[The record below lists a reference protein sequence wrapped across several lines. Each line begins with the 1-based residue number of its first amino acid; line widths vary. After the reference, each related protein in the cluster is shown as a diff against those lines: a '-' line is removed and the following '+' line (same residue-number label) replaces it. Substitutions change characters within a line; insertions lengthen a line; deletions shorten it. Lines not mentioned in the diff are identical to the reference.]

1 MMSIKKILSVFLV
14 IIILITSVSII
25 SAADDQFKGIN
36 TSETRI
42 IFQGSDIDY
51 DGKIIGN
58 ITNVSSISD
67 VENMIKDK
75 EAIKEVYSDGLEYLA
90 NEGQYY
96 VFEADGDY
104 YVMFI
109 KESSLDIASDC
120 REVCSMNSKVDFAN
134 EVPGATDANGFD
146 LEIK

>member
-67 VENMIKDK
+67 VENM
-75 EAIKEVYSDGLEYLA
+75 
-90 NEGQYY
+90 
-96 VFEADGDY
+96 
-104 YVMFI
+104 
-109 KESSLDIASDC
+109 
-120 REVCSMNSKVDFAN
+120 R
-134 EVPGATDANGFD
+134 
-146 LEIK
+146 